1 MANGKESAVEK
12 PVRNV
17 DDENEATLA
26 AIDEGIG
33 DADAG
38 RTIPIK
44 KVRESLRPNVATP
57 GCGARWTR

>member
-1 MANGKESAVEK
+1 MAKGKESAVEK
-12 PVRNV
+12 PARNV

-26 AIDEGIG
+26 AIDEGID

-44 KVRESLRPNVATP
+44 KARERAAKWISASSSPKGR
-57 GCGARWTR
+57 